1 MDFDLSEEQRLLK
14 ESVDGLLGSSYD
26 FDQRKKYAAE
36 KGGWSKSLWSK
47 LAEQG
52 LLGLPF
58 SEDDGGFG
66 AGAVE
71 TMIVMEALG
80 KALVLEPYLATVVIG
95 GGFLRRGGSAEQKA
109 AHIPGIIDGSK
120 TFAFAQLEK
129 NSRYDLNDVSTSA
142 KKKGSGWVIDGE
154 KFVVLN
160 GETADTL
167 IATARTKG
175 GQRDTSGIG
184 VFLVPGNAKGV
195 AKKGYPTQ
203 DGLHA
208 ADITFTGVE
217 VGVDA
222 AIGDPENG
230 LPLIEQVVDDA
241 RIAMCAEAVGAMD
254 ESLKSTVE
262 YLKTRTQFGVPIGS
276 FQTLQHR
283 AADMFVAVEQAR
295 SMSMFATMA
304 SDFDDARERATAVAA
319 AKVLISSRKAD
330 ACKEVADGINKAG
343 GDAHVIACNISR
355 REEVEALVAGTVKH
369 YGKIDILVCNAAVNP
384 YYGPLLDITD
394 EAFDKIMNS
403 NIKSN
408 IWLCALAIPQMAERG
423 NGSVVII
430 SSIGG
435 LRGSTVIGAYGISK
449 AADFSLCRS
458 LAGEWGPKGVRVNC
472 VAPGLVKTDFAR
484 ALWEDEERLKRRC
497 ATTPLRRIGEPDEI
511 AGAVAYLG
519 SDASSFMTGQT
530 IVVDGG
536 VTTASA

>member
-14 ESVDGLLGSSYD
+14 DSVDGLLNDSYD
-26 FDQRKKYAAE
+26 FESRKKYGAE
-36 KGGWSKSLWSK
+36 KGGWSRSVWAK

-80 KALVLEPYLATVVIG
+80 KALLLEPYLATVVLG

-129 NSRYDLNDVSTSA
+129 NSRYDLNDVVTSA
-142 KKKGSGWVIDGE
+142 KKKGDGWVIDGE

-167 IATARTKG
+167 VVTARTKG
-175 GQRDTSGIG
+175 GQRDMAGIG

-195 AKKGYPTQ
+195 SKKGYPTQ

-217 VGVDA
+217 VGTEA

-230 LPLIEQVVDDA
+230 LALIEQVVDDA

-276 FQTLQHR
+276 FQVLQHR

-304 SDFDDARERATAVAA
+304 ADFDDPKERANAVAA
-319 AKVLISSRKAD
+319 AKVQIGRSGKFVGQQAIQLHG
-330 ACKEVADGINKAG
+330 GIGMTMEAKIG
-343 GDAHVIACNISR
+343 HYFKRLTMIESTFGDTDYHLR
-355 REEVEALVAGTVKH
+355 RVSE
-369 YGKIDILVCNAAVNP
+369 
-384 YYGPLLDITD
+384 
-394 EAFDKIMNS
+394 
-403 NIKSN
+403 
-408 IWLCALAIPQMAERG
+408 Q
-423 NGSVVII
+423 
-430 SSIGG
+430 GG
-435 LRGSTVIGAYGISK
+435 LV
-449 AADFSLCRS
+449 
-458 LAGEWGPKGVRVNC
+458 
-472 VAPGLVKTDFAR
+472 
-484 ALWEDEERLKRRC
+484 
-497 ATTPLRRIGEPDEI
+497 
-511 AGAVAYLG
+511 
-519 SDASSFMTGQT
+519 
-530 IVVDGG
+530 
-536 VTTASA
+536 